1 MCITMDSPLPQPARA
16 GSQTFLRALAS
27 LLEEAL
33 EILERQGLVVFTQ
46 TPAPS
51 AADLRALTEYAL
63 SIVMRTLTVPQGA
76 AGAADGDRAS
86 RDVVPVAPRPTDGLP
101 EFPFPRQHTTAQAV
115 HARQQLFDA
124 FVGEVALPSGVLE
137 DLAVSAG
144 WPALPQRIQ
153 PVVLAPG
160 VTLPCLPSSQHI
172 LVGTASQEPCLLLL
186 DPTPQ
191 KSAALR
197 AALGTHT
204 AAVGLAVGVAEAGA
218 SLRWARRLV
227 HFHVARN
234 GQLGGPLCVEDH
246 LSTLMLLQDEVLS
259 QAHAAHWLRPLT
271 DLPAQRGE
279 RLGDTLQ
286 AWLDGGGAT
295 EAAKLLG
302 VHPQTIRYRL
312 RQIDKLFGAQLRDPR
327 SRLELKLALRSRTLM
342 ASRPARSL
350 DRTARTS

>member
-1 MCITMDSPLPQPARA
+1 MDGSLPQPVQAS
-16 GSQTFLRALAS
+16 SQTFLRALAS

-46 TPAPS
+46 SPAPS

-63 SIVMRTLTVPQGA
+63 SIAMRTLTA
-76 AGAADGDRAS
+76 AGDPGGG
-86 RDVVPVAPRPTDGLP
+86 DVVPPAPRPEADPVG
-101 EFPFPRQHTTAQAV
+101 FPFPRQHTTAQAV
-115 HARQQLFDA
+115 HARRQLFDA
-124 FVGEVALPSGVLE
+124 FVGEAALPSGVLE

-153 PVVLAPG
+153 PVALAPG
-160 VTLPCLPSSQHI
+160 AAVPCLPSSQHL
-172 LVGTASQEPCLLLL
+172 LVGTAAQEPCLLLL

-191 KSAALR
+191 KYAALR

-204 AAVGLAVGVAEAGA
+204 AAVGMTVGIAEAGA

-227 HFHVARN
+227 HFHVARQ

-259 QAHAAHWLRPLT
+259 QAHSAHWLRPLT
-271 DLPAQRGE
+271 TLPAQRGE

-295 EAAKLLG
+295 QAAKLLG

-312 RQIDKLFGAQLRDPR
+312 RQIDKLFGPQLRDPR

-342 ASRPARSL
+342 TARPTRAL
-350 DRTARTS
+350 DRAARTT